1 MIRDIEQFGIRL
13 YSEQDNF
20 CEKPP
25 LTYETYNAI
34 LRQHLMKFKE
44 KIIDIEKI
52 LVKQG
57 KNFFTINK
65 FINIFI
71 NLLFYIYI
79 VF

>member
-13 YSEQDNF
+13 YSEQNNF
-20 CEKPP
+20 CKKAP

-57 KNFFTINK
+57 KNFLQL
-65 FINIFI
+65 I
-71 NLLFYIYI
+71 NL
-79 VF
+79 